1 MYADDWAAW
10 HEAHESRRA
19 APHGFLAV
27 TGLHWLS
34 PDWQTFDDVPGSWRG
49 GPDGVWVRLPGGEG
63 VAGPDSDSGP
73 GPGPGP
79 GPGLVDLG
87 VVDED
92 GVDLMIGEVLA
103 EVALRGSM
111 VMLRP
116 RNPRNPARFA
126 YRGTPAFPPDEKW
139 IVIGRF
145 VDEPREVTVGTVIDG
160 LEELNAAPG
169 RVEFELGGMPLSLT
183 VFAGNRP
190 GGLTALFRDATSGVT
205 TYPASRTLQIPPPAA
220 DGTVVI
226 DFNRATNLP
235 CAYTEFATCSLAP
248 PENTLPI
255 AVEAGEQMPPVS

>member
-19 APHGFLAV
+19 APHGFLAA

-34 PDWQTFDDVPGSWRG
+34 PSWETFEDVPGSWRSG
-49 GPDGVWVRLPGGEG
+49 LDGVSVRLPSG
-63 VAGPDSDSGP
+63 VR
-73 GPGPGP
+73 
-79 GPGLVDLG
+79 DLG
-87 VVDED
+87 FVDED

-116 RNPRNPARFA
+116 RNPNHPARLA

-139 IVIGRF
+139 IVTGRF
-145 VDEPREVTVGTVIDG
+145 VDEARDVTVGTVIDG

-169 RVEFELGGMPLSLT
+169 RVEFEVGGMPLSLT
-183 VFAGNRP
+183 VFTGNRP
-190 GGLTALFRDATSGVT
+190 GGLSALFRDATSGVT
-205 TYPASRTLQIPPPAA
+205 TYPAGRTLQIAPPAA

-226 DFNRATNLP
+226 DFNRATNRP
-235 CAYTEFATCSLAP
+235 CAYTEFATCSLPP
-248 PENTLPI
+248 PENRLPI
-255 AVEAGEQMPPVS
+255 AVEAGEQIPLRS

>member
-49 GPDGVWVRLPGGEG
+49 GPDGVSVRLSAGQG
-63 VAGPDSDSGP
+63 VAE
-73 GPGPGP
+73 
-79 GPGLVDLG
+79 PGLVDLG
-87 VVDED
+87 PVDED

-103 EVALRGSM
+103 EVALRGTM

-116 RNPRNPARFA
+116 RNPRNPARLA

-139 IVIGRF
+139 IVEGRF

-183 VFAGNRP
+183 VFTGNRP
-190 GGLTALFRDATSGVT
+190 GGLSALFRDATSGVT
-205 TYPASRTLQIPPPAA
+205 TYPAGRTLQIAPPAA
-220 DGTVVI
+220 DGTVVV

-255 AVEAGEQMPPVS
+255 AVEAGEQMPRPS